1 MKDWKSKFKKRTASE
16 NTDDFGKDGSYPK
29 PMSLDS
35 LIGQEE
41 CKNEFVANT
50 TRKQKGSYLDRIF
63 EDSFMECDSD
73 NIDEETIESEKTL
86 DQELPSIMDENAVF
100 VDKAGRTEEL
110 LSTIDD
116 KSYLDVQDLRNF
128 AANNHEIQKKRPLK
142 IKNSPIVESC
152 YHDIGNKCVVGVF
165 QEYRL
170 SLRAAY
176 LGLACF
182 AATIFSSFFAF
193 ARHDYYYRARDA
205 TYTNGMMF
213 FGLFLVFTLGFFV
226 LALVAYYRKTL
237 LSVGLDE
244 VNNAYFYAEKGLRDI
259 EPEQV
264 VSYELFYHEH
274 GHNQYYRYPFL
285 HLEILTSTGRKLMLS
300 GQVPEG
306 CDNYKD
312 EQDKPI
318 IFAENFQALG
328 GAFVIEQ
335 MSRLLRKADDCIEVL
350 E

>member
-1 MKDWKSKFKKRTASE
+1 MKDWKSKFKKRQE
-16 NTDDFGKDGSYPK
+16 KEPK
-29 PMSLDS
+29 
-35 LIGQEE
+35 
-41 CKNEFVANT
+41 
-50 TRKQKGSYLDRIF
+50 
-63 EDSFMECDSD
+63 
-73 NIDEETIESEKTL
+73 IDEGT
-86 DQELPSIMDENAVF
+86 LPSKLQKTKIVEVRNPNSPFALDYYDEPLDNEETTSQDQANEDMVF
-100 VDKAGRTEEL
+100 VDKAGKTEEL
-110 LSTIDD
+110 LGVIAD
-116 KSYLDVQDLRNF
+116 KGHLDVQDLRNF
-128 AANNHEIQKKRPLK
+128 AANSHEIQKKKPLK
-142 IKNSPIVESC
+142 IKDSPIVESC
-152 YHDIGNKCVVGVF
+152 YHDIGNNCVVGVF
-165 QEYRL
+165 QEYCL

-193 ARHDYYYRARDA
+193 ARHDHNYGVQEA
-205 TYTNGMMF
+205 TYANGEMF
-213 FGLFLVFTLGFFV
+213 FGIFLVLTLGFFA

-244 VNNAYFYAEKGLRDI
+244 VNNAYFYAENGLRNI

-274 GHNQYYRYPFL
+274 GHNQYYKYPFL
-285 HLEILTSTGRKLMLS
+285 HLEILTVTGRKLMLS

-312 EQDKPI
+312 ELDKPI

-335 MSRLLRKADDCIEVL
+335 MARLLRKADDCIEVL